1 MVKKRSAPTHQG
13 LSARLAVA
21 SGCFS
26 HFAQFMPRV
35 IPSGARNRCGRVAR
49 FSAVRASLP
58 HRSLP
63 FASLRVG
70 MTSDPAAHVPEQ
82 LVDRQHPLLAARSS
96 ENGVIPTADLDRR
109 EDLVAYFQPSEGAE
123 VEEDAFVG
131 GSCEASG
138 LPRRLVE
145 RGEIL

>member
-1 MVKKRSAPTHQG
+1 
-13 LSARLAVA
+13 
-21 SGCFS
+21 
-26 HFAQFMPRV
+26 MPRV

-82 LVDRQHPLLAARSS
+82 LINRQHPFLAARRS
-96 ENGVIPTADLDRR
+96 ENGVIPTSDLDRR
-109 EDLVAYFQPSEGAE
+109 KDLVADLQPSAFAE
-123 VEEDAFVG
+123 AEEDAFVG

-138 LPRRLVE
+138 LPRRL
-145 RGEIL
+145 